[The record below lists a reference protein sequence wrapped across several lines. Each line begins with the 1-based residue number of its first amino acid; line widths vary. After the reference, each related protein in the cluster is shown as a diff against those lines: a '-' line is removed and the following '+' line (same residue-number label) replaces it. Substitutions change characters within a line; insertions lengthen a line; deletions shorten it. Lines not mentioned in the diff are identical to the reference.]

1 MQMKSMDI
9 TALRKGP
16 AMQLIQNRRRF
27 LGTLSSAG
35 CASFL
40 GGTHSSAQ
48 DGPLETTT
56 VRLAKISGICI
67 APQYVADELLRAEGF
82 TDIRHLPTEAGVPAA
97 LSLARGEVDF
107 TANFAPALMITID
120 AGEPITMLGGEH
132 IGCFELFAR
141 DGIRSILDLKGK
153 TISVQGL
160 RSSQH
165 VFVSS
170 IAAHVGLNPAR
181 DIQWITSSSPK
192 PMELFA
198 EGKIDAF
205 LGFPPEPQELRARNI
220 GHVIFNSS
228 TDRPWS
234 QYFCCMLAAHRDYVG
249 RHPVATKRV
258 MRAILKA
265 ADLCITQPEQV
276 AQRIVQAGFTPRYD
290 YALQTLKDIPYGR
303 WREYDPEDTIRF
315 YALRLREAG
324 MIRAT
329 PGKIVAEGMDL
340 RFWNELRRELKS

>member
-1 MQMKSMDI
+1 
-9 TALRKGP
+9 
-16 AMQLIQNRRRF
+16 MQLIQDRRRF
-27 LGTLSSAG
+27 LSTLSAAG
-35 CASFL
+35 CAGLL
-40 GGTHSSAQ
+40 GGARSSAQ

-67 APQYVADELLRAEGF
+67 APQYVADELLLAEGF

-107 TANFAPALMITID
+107 TANFAPALMMTID

-141 DGIRSILDLKGK
+141 EGIRSLLDLRGK
-153 TISVQGL
+153 TIGVQGL
-160 RSSQH
+160 GSSQH

-170 IAAHVGLNPAR
+170 IAAHIGLNPAR

-205 LGFPPEPQELRARNI
+205 LGFPPEPQELRARNV
-220 GHVIFNSS
+220 GRVIFNSA

-234 QYFCCMLAAHRDYVG
+234 QYFCCMLAAHRDYV
-249 RHPVATKRV
+249 RKHPIATKRV

-290 YALQTLKDIPYGR
+290 YALQSLREVPYGR

-329 PGKIVAEGMDL
+329 PSKIIADGMDL
-340 RFWNELRRELKS
+340 RFWNELKRELKS

>member
-1 MQMKSMDI
+1 MQM
-9 TALRKGP
+9 T
-16 AMQLIQNRRRF
+16 QNRRRF
-27 LGTLSSAG
+27 LTTLSAAG
-35 CASFL
+35 CASVL
-40 GGTHSSAQ
+40 GGARSSAQ

-97 LSLARGEVDF
+97 LSLARGDVDF
-107 TANFAPALMITID
+107 TANFAPALMIAID

-141 DGIRSILDLKGK
+141 EGIRSILDLKGK
-153 TISVQGL
+153 AIGVQGL
-160 RSSQH
+160 GSSQH

-170 IAAHVGLNPAR
+170 IAAHVGLNPTR

-220 GHVIFNSS
+220 GRVIFNSAA
-228 TDRPWS
+228 DRPWS
-234 QYFCCMLAAHRDYVG
+234 QYFCCMLAAHRDYVR

-290 YALQTLKDIPYGR
+290 YALQTLREIPYGK

-340 RFWNELRRELKS
+340 RFWNELRRELKG